1 MVTAFAMK
9 WVPPSV
15 EYDDNELYLAANSP
29 LRPASSSSSG
39 VTKEHFYKTKLCVFY
54 ALQGYCI
61 HGNNCTYAHGVE
73 DLVSANALLA
83 SPPLPPCWS
92 RFADS
97 TGGESEVC
105 KAGLSA
111 PRLTESQEGNQSA
124 AGWFDRGQRSH
135 SAETTGAG
143 GAEQR
148 TLELSR
154 SKPSSGR
161 RWTTPQIRGRLAA
174 QDLLIGSRSTL
185 GEESLLSH
193 TSAYPTGNGKKVLQL
208 LLIMPSSLEVD
219 MLHQNSWSKFCSCS
233 TTALGLTSFTY
244 GQILAI
250 VASIV
255 RIRNYLLLD
264 KMRVVF

>member
-1 MVTAFAMK
+1 MK

-97 TGGESEVC
+97 TEGESEVC

-124 AGWFDRGQRSH
+124 AGWFDRGQRSR

-143 GAEQR
+143 GTEQR

-193 TSAYPTGNGKKVLQL
+193 TSAYPTGNGELTGSYMHELFPGREEGSPAAADNAELSRGGHVTSEFLVEVLQL
-208 LLIMPSSLEVD
+208 LD
-219 MLHQNSWSKFCSCS
+219 DCS
-233 TTALGLTSFTY
+233 
-244 GQILAI
+244 
-250 VASIV
+250 
-255 RIRNYLLLD
+255 RPR
-264 KMRVVF
+264 